1 MIDPGFIAPA
11 WATVFFVMPMIITA
25 LWIAAIVG
33 GAVSTGRQIH
43 HTVKTGDYPWDDPA
57 THGAITVGG
66 VPAVGPL
73 LEAGVNEG
81 AGKNPD
87 WGQAGISSGISTAAL
102 LAGGAANAAAAPA
115 TQSATLL
122 AEAAEGAV
130 TTAAMEGLG
139 QVAKE
144 APAQLLAGTVAG
156 EATRVAEQFPVL
168 SRVGEAAVKGTNSA
182 LENAIGAIETGWD
195 TINQGADWVNQNITA
210 PARTAV
216 RTPDR
221 ILSPMIGKGPA
232 NIIGGGLRG
241 AASGAASDHKDP
253 LRGMATGIAGS
264 VTGSALEGA
273 LGGVLPMRTDA
284 GDTFTRNMRDSASA
298 PTALMPE
305 ISRSHMGDPF
315 SIGNSLRPENAG
327 GLGQSLAGGPYGQ
340 AAINAGTNMVTGLT
354 KQFTNDA
361 LAPTPTAPRNPLL
374 PKSLGEI
381 QPMQRARMYGG
392 MNRRPNYSG
401 MYNSTSPFNN
411 RKYI

>member
-11 WATVFFVMPMIITA
+11 WATVFLVMPMILTA
-25 LWIAAIVG
+25 LTIALILG
-33 GAVSTGRQIH
+33 GTAATAKGIH
-43 HTVKTGDYPWDDPA
+43 HTVKTGDYWWDDPA
-57 THGAITVGG
+57 AHGAITVGG
-66 VPAVGPL
+66 VPAVGTL
-73 LEAGVNEG
+73 LEAGVNEI
-81 AGKNPD
+81 AGRNPD
-87 WGQAGISSGISTAAL
+87 WKQAGIGAGISTAAL
-102 LAGGAANAAAAPA
+102 LAGGAANAATPA

-122 AEAAEGAV
+122 AEAAEGVV
-130 TTAAMEGLG
+130 TPAAMEGLG

-156 EATRVAEQFPVL
+156 KATQVAEQFPVL
-168 SRVGEAAVKGTNSA
+168 SSLGEAATKGTNSA

-210 PARTAV
+210 PARTAM

-241 AASGAASDHKDP
+241 AASGAASNHKNP

-284 GDTFTRNMRDSASA
+284 GDTFTRNMRNSAST

-305 ISRSHMGDPF
+305 ISRSSMGDPF